1 MTGRDSSYC
10 RMVSLGKRNALCR
23 SFHAQAA
30 CAPAPSQEPPTG
42 RDTQGSPCMSSSGES
57 GWLWP
62 KELQLSLPFA
72 QPCSPVLWPP
82 VVQPAGPA
90 GEAEHGVEGAFQAV
104 QCPLWGQ
111 QGQCQGQ
118 HRDTS
123 PAQHC
128 PALGLAQKTGNQLI
142 PSPARH
148 KVTSH
153 NVVATGTRT
162 VSISTLGGKR
172 NISGIQVGPGKA
184 KLLPSP
190 ALPTACQGRISHQHI
205 CSSPRSY
212 L

>member
-10 RMVSLGKRNALCR
+10 RKASLGKRDALCR

-30 CAPAPSQEPPTG
+30 CVPAPSQEPPTQ
-42 RDTQGSPCMSSSGES
+42 RDTQGSPWMSSSGES

-62 KELQLSLPFA
+62 KGVQELQLSLPLL
-72 QPCSPVLWPP
+72 PSPSPVLWPP

-104 QCPLWGQ
+104 QSPLWGQ

-118 HRDTS
+118 GRDTT

-128 PALGLAQKTGNQLI
+128 PALSLAQKTRNQLI
-142 PSPARH
+142 PSPERH
-148 KVTSH
+148 KGTSH
-153 NVVATGTRT
+153 SLLATGTRA
-162 VSISTLGGKR
+162 VSTSTLDHKR
-172 NISGIQVGPGKA
+172 NRSGIEA
-184 KLLPSP
+184 P
-190 ALPTACQGRISHQHI
+190 ALHCPCQGRISHQHI

>member
-10 RMVSLGKRNALCR
+10 RKASLGKRDALCR

-30 CAPAPSQEPPTG
+30 CARAPSQEPPTQ
-42 RDTQGSPCMSSSGES
+42 RDTQGSPWMSSSGEIWVAVAK
-57 GWLWP
+57 GGP
-62 KELQLSLPFA
+62 GAAAEPPPA
-72 QPCSPVLWPP
+72 PQPCSPVLWAP

-104 QCPLWGQ
+104 QSPLWGQ

-118 HRDTS
+118 GRDTT

-128 PALGLAQKTGNQLI
+128 PALSLAQKTRNQLI
-142 PSPARH
+142 PSPERH
-148 KVTSH
+148 KGTSH
-153 NVVATGTRT
+153 SLLATGTRA
-162 VSISTLGGKR
+162 VSTSTLDHKR
-172 NISGIQVGPGKA
+172 NRSGIEA
-184 KLLPSP
+184 P
-190 ALPTACQGRISHQHI
+190 ALHCPCQGRISHQHI